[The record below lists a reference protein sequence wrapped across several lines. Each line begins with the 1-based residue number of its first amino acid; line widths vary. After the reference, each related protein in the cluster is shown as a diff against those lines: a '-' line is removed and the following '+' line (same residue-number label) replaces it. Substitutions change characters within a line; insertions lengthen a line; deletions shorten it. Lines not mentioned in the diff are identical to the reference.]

1 MVLIAIPLNVW
12 LFLNNETFQLIKQ
25 FSSGTLAGKLYPYLL
40 KVNRAMSTVE
50 NDVIVQDEGDK
61 GIIILNRPKALNS
74 LNLSMVDKIYPALKK
89 WESEKKLV
97 IVKGKMQP
105 ATHELMYHTF
115 KFLLLN

>member
-1 MVLIAIPLNVW
+1 
-12 LFLNNETFQLIKQ
+12 
-25 FSSGTLAGKLYPYLL
+25 
-40 KVNRAMSTVE
+40 MSTVE

-115 KFLLLN
+115 NFLIIN

>member
-1 MVLIAIPLNVW
+1 
-12 LFLNNETFQLIKQ
+12 
-25 FSSGTLAGKLYPYLL
+25 
-40 KVNRAMSTVE
+40 MSTVE

-105 ATHELMYHTF
+105 ATHEHTF
-115 KFLLLN
+115 KFLIFN